1 MDYRSLV
8 NKLEAIESRTHI
20 SEATAPTVFKPTH
33 FHKGNLGNKNPV
45 MQMPDGSWWHEATGQ
60 GGDGGP
66 SGTQIVPWQ
75 GNTENRSGWNPASI
89 DGVITP
95 DGKYIDFPEGVSWKQ
110 YKEKQTSDSRAAL
123 LAKLKQ
129 LIELVDKYLALKA
142 KRGGQGARP
151 GPTTQDMGDG
161 SKLTTD
167 PKTGQMAATND
178 DGTPYIPG
186 SNPNLPKNKA
196 ESKLN
201 IAQSLVESFGYQ
213 LSERTNVMDPNNP
226 NAAFRDLPGASQVT
240 KDLGGGNTL
249 GSVGQKR
256 AQQAADQALQ
266 RGRAASADAL
276 NAFKPGAAAPA
287 TTAATTTG
295 VKTAATTGAKA
306 AASAGGK
313 LLSRALPG
321 VGATLGAIDA
331 VDSYKKGDYLGAALN
346 GLSGAFSLV
355 PGVGWIPAV
364 GFAAWQAGREM
375 SGATDKYNNP
385 PAQGASPG
393 GDADPKVLAIQK
405 KILAKDPKAL
415 PKHGADGK
423 MGPETQAAMA
433 RLNIKEG
440 TEMNQ
445 PKSLAESIKELQQRL
460 EMIEN
465 EERVSE
471 EGEAQPASSEEQA
484 IGAEVVKAGGKL
496 FKHPNGN
503 EYILL
508 PDGKTVVDTA
518 TQEIVDA
525 STEAMTPTGEKVDP
539 SQLSESMGLDE
550 NLWSN
555 IFKGAAKLARSGAV
569 NTRRFART
577 NPIKTAA
584 GVGAA
589 GLAGGYATG
598 SAGSDNKPPKP
609 PTTGQSSGQSGQ
621 GGQTTPPAEDDAEMK
636 ALRAQIDALIKDLST
651 SQDPEIQKGLA
662 DINAK
667 LK

>member
-1 MDYRSLV
+1 
-8 NKLEAIESRTHI
+8 
-20 SEATAPTVFKPTH
+20 
-33 FHKGNLGNKNPV
+33 
-45 MQMPDGSWWHEATGQ
+45 
-60 GGDGGP
+60 
-66 SGTQIVPWQ
+66 
-75 GNTENRSGWNPASI
+75 
-89 DGVITP
+89 
-95 DGKYIDFPEGVSWKQ
+95 
-110 YKEKQTSDSRAAL
+110 L

-249 GSVGQKR
+249 GSVGRER
-256 AQQAADQALQ
+256 AQRAADQALQ
-266 RGRAASADAL
+266 RGRTASADAL
-276 NAFKPGAAAPA
+276 NAFKPGVSTAA
-287 TTAATTTG
+287 TTAAGAVPAVTTG
-295 VKTAATTGAKA
+295 AKTAVATGAKA
-306 AASAGGK
+306 ATGAAGKILG
-313 LLSRALPG
+313 RAMPG
-321 VGATLGAIDA
+321 VGAVLGAQGA
-331 VDSYKKGDYLGAALN
+331 YDSYKKGDYLGAALN

-355 PGVGWIPAV
+355 PGLGWVPAL
-364 GFAAWQAGREM
+364 GFGAWQAGREL
-375 SGATDKYNNP
+375 SGATDKYDNP

-393 GDADPKVLAIQK
+393 GNADSKVLAIQK

-460 EMIEN
+460 DMIEN

-550 NLWSN
+550 GIWDS

-569 NTRRFART
+569 NTRRVART

-598 SAGSDNKPPKP
+598 KMGGDDKPPAPLNPPKP
-609 PTTGQSSGQSGQ
+609 PTTGQSGQ